1 MDDHLETPC
10 VVDIS
15 CCVFDF
21 LFEMCVSTLFDSDN
35 TEIENIHRHRI
46 TTTPE
51 SKVSSEHVPAPVT

>member
-1 MDDHLETPC
+1 MDDRLGTPC

-35 TEIENIHRHRI
+35 TEIENINRK
-46 TTTPE
+46 TTTAE
-51 SKVSSEHVPAPVT
+51 SKVSSEHVPAPMT